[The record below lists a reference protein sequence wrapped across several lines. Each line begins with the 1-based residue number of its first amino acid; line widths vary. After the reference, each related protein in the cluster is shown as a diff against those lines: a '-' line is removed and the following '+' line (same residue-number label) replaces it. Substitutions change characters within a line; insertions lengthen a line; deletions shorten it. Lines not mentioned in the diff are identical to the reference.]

1 MLLSKTSILV
11 IWPLGSWVHWIM
23 IWMLEKETDWGLDDE
38 YLSIRLLK
46 FCSGKLIY
54 REFSQDTSIFISCIH
69 LDRCIHIFF
78 PWTSLSQLFNYVSSK
93 PSTPRPMKWT
103 WPRHGYALILVAIS
117 PGRRNDRCTA
127 QSSSLGGLPFTM
139 SFQAV
144 PNWTGLLQLSTSGL
158 SGRQDS
164 QCALQDSSLLVI

>member
-1 MLLSKTSILV
+1 MLLSKTSILA
-11 IWPLGSWVHWIM
+11 IWALGSWVHWIM
-23 IWMLEKETDWGLDDE
+23 TWMLEKEADWCLDDE
-38 YLSIRLLK
+38 YLSIGLLK

-69 LDRCIHIFF
+69 LDRCIHILF
-78 PWTSLSQLFNYVSSK
+78 PQTSLSQMFNYASAKSL
-93 PSTPRPMKWT
+93 TLQPMKWK
-103 WPRHGYALILVAIS
+103 WPRHGYALILVADS

-144 PNWTGLLQLSTSGL
+144 PKWTGLMQLSSSGL
-158 SGRQDS
+158 SSRQDS